1 MASAKLLLSAF
12 LGVSVLGLFTISSTP
27 ETDSGTFDSDS
38 NMAENWTEDS
48 IDFRYATGDRYLS
61 IGRPR
66 VIFTEQ
72 KGQLTCSVG
81 WDKSWKDGDAYDAAW
96 LFAKAQDK
104 DGNWSHVK
112 ISHARQQPSNE
123 AVKAEVRPSPDG
135 MGVLVNR
142 YEDGQ
147 GDNRWLIDLI
157 ISPEIPRESIR
168 DIKVFGLEMVHI
180 PRGAYELGTLKSL
193 SDRDEVLTAGAG
205 GAPYNS
211 FYTYTTSE
219 RDNYGGI
226 YKVKSEDPIE
236 IGPADG
242 NLYWQDAEIR
252 GTNTFSGVPEG
263 KLTEAFPKGFE
274 GFLLMK
280 YELSQS
286 EYCDFLNTLTPDQQQ
301 ARDISQESEYG
312 ESAEAHRNSIRREG
326 DLFYT
331 DRPHR
336 SCNFISWRDGLAYAD
351 WAGLRHMTELEFE
364 KACRGPEPAIY
375 REYVWG
381 ESEIEEPENLIFA
394 HRFSDS
400 RNRLAT
406 DESGEIRLDGNAHL
420 SFFSYYNL
428 VDVCSPE
435 GRFYDPDCDACRSFS
450 GGDGGR
456 GPVRKGIFGLASHGS
471 RIKAGATY
479 FGAME
484 MGGNLQEPVVTVG
497 HPNGR
502 RFQGTHGDGRLAADG
517 QATNADWI
525 PPDGQY
531 AYAGRGGAWPYHQNH
546 ARTADRFKGLRMRP
560 NRRASHIGFRGVRS
574 DF

>member
-1 MASAKLLLSAF
+1 MASSKLLLPAF
-12 LGVSVLGLFTISSTP
+12 LGVSILGLFTISSATEIESNP
-27 ETDSGTFDSDS
+27 IEPAPNAAERNMDS
-38 NMAENWTEDS
+38 S
-48 IDFRYATGDRYLS
+48 INFRYATGERYLS

-81 WDKSWKDGDAYDAAW
+81 WDKSWKDGDAFDAAW

-104 DGNWSHVK
+104 NGYWSHVK
-112 ISHARQQPSNE
+112 ITHARQRPSIE
-123 AVKAEVRPSPDG
+123 SVEAEVRPSPDG
-135 MGVLVNR
+135 MGVLINR
-142 YEDGQ
+142 AENGQ
-147 GDNRWLIDLI
+147 GDNRWVIDLA
-157 ISPEIPRESIR
+157 ISPKIPREDIQ

-180 PRGAYELGTLKSL
+180 PEGAYQLGTLKSL
-193 SDRDEVLTAGAG
+193 SDRDEVLTPGAG

-211 FYTYTTSE
+211 FFTYKNTAE
-219 RDNYGGI
+219 DNYGG
-226 YKVKSEDPIE
+226 VFEVESESPIA
-236 IGPADG
+236 IGSESG
-242 NLYWQDAEIR
+242 SLYWTDAQIR
-252 GTNTFSGVPEG
+252 GTNTFSGIPEG
-263 KLTEAFPKGFE
+263 QLSERFPKGYS
-274 GFLLMK
+274 GFFQMK
-280 YELSQS
+280 YELSQG

-301 ARDISQESEYG
+301 ARDISQETEFG
-312 ESAEAHRNSIRREG
+312 NTTEAHRNLIRREG

-336 SCNFISWRDGLAYAD
+336 PCNFISWQDGLAYAD

-381 ESEIEEPENLIFA
+381 DSEISEPENLRFA
-394 HRFSDS
+394 HRFSDL
-400 RNRLAT
+400 RDRLVPN
-406 DESGEIRLDGNAHL
+406 ESGNIRLDGNAHL

-435 GRFYDPDCDACRSFS
+435 GRFYDPDCKACRSFS

-456 GPVRKGIFGLASHGS
+456 GPVRKGIFGLTSHGD

-479 FGAME
+479 YGAME

-502 RFQGTHGDGRLAADG
+502 RFQGTHGDGKLTTDG
-517 QATNADWI
+517 QATNQDWI